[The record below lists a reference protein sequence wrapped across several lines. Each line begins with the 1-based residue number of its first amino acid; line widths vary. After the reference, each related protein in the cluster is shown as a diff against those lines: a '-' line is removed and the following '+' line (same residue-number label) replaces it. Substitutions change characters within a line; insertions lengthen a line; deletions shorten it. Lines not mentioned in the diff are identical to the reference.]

1 MPDAEPR
8 AATDNETEFTTS
20 TDMPSLRA
28 RLINTLLR
36 FTVKPLWRPGLTVD
50 TIRRHTARTD
60 ARLGRR
66 RVDCVTESITIA
78 GVPAT
83 WYGAPDLA
91 GRNGTLLYLH
101 GGAWCV
107 HLPGM
112 YGAFAARLSAAT
124 GMRVLLVDYRLAPE
138 HRFPAAVDDCL
149 AVYRA
154 LVAGPTG
161 RPRVI
166 AGDSAG
172 GNLALVTLMQARDAQ
187 LPLPACAVLL
197 SPATDIS
204 MSGPSIRYNAKADP
218 MFSAGAGDLLP
229 DLYCPGLER
238 TLPLISP
245 LHGDWTGLPPLYFL
259 AGSTE
264 MLLDDSVR
272 AHDRA
277 QQAGTSSRIDVWP
290 DLPHVFPL
298 FPQLPEATQA
308 IRDIVAFID
317 EHARSVAAL
326 PLSAAPH
333 ARLDPAPASGIT
345 AVEPA
350 NRGSL

>member
-1 MPDAEPR
+1 MRSPR

-50 TIRRHTARTD
+50 AIRRHTARTD

-112 YGAFAARLSAAT
+112 YGAIAARLSAAT

>member
-1 MPDAEPR
+1 
-8 AATDNETEFTTS
+8 
-20 TDMPSLRA
+20 
-28 RLINTLLR
+28 
-36 FTVKPLWRPGLTVD
+36 
-50 TIRRHTARTD
+50 
-60 ARLGRR
+60 
-66 RVDCVTESITIA
+66 
-78 GVPAT
+78 
-83 WYGAPDLA
+83 
-91 GRNGTLLYLH
+91 
-101 GGAWCV
+101 
-107 HLPGM
+107 
-112 YGAFAARLSAAT
+112 
-124 GMRVLLVDYRLAPE
+124 
-138 HRFPAAVDDCL
+138 
-149 AVYRA
+149 
-154 LVAGPTG
+154 
-161 RPRVI
+161 
-166 AGDSAG
+166 
-172 GNLALVTLMQARDAQ
+172 MQARDAQ

-290 DLPHVFPL
+290 DMPHVFPL
-298 FPQLPEATQA
+298 PAA
-308 IRDIVAFID
+308 AG
-317 EHARSVAAL
+317 ASKRSVTSSRSSKRACAKRGPHAL
-326 PLSAAPH
+326 PQSAEPH
-333 ARLDPAPASGIT
+333 ARLDPGPASGLSG
-345 AVEPA
+345 ADPA

>member
-1 MPDAEPR
+1 M
-8 AATDNETEFTTS
+8 
-20 TDMPSLRA
+20 
-28 RLINTLLR
+28 
-36 FTVKPLWRPGLTVD
+36 
-50 TIRRHTARTD
+50 
-60 ARLGRR
+60 
-66 RVDCVTESITIA
+66 
-78 GVPAT
+78 PAT

-91 GRNGTLLYLH
+91 ERNGTLLYLH

-138 HRFPAAVDDCL
+138 HPFPAAVDDCL

-154 LVAGPTG
+154 LVEGATG

-172 GNLALVTLMQARDAQ
+172 GNLSLVTLMRVRDAQ

-204 MSGPSIRYNAKADP
+204 MSGPSIRYNVKADP

-229 DLYCPGLER
+229 TCTARASSAP
-238 TLPLISP
+238 LPLISP
-245 LHGDWTGLPPLYFL
+245 LHGDWSGLPPLYFL

-290 DLPHVFPL
+290 DMPHVFPL
-298 FPQLPEATQA
+298 FPLVPEAKQA
-308 IRDIVAFID
+308 IRDIVAFIA
-317 EHARSVAAL
+317 EHAREVAAL
-326 PLSAAPH
+326 PRPAESDV
-333 ARLDPAPASGIT
+333 RMDPALASGFT
-345 AVEPA
+345 EAEPT
-350 NRGSL
+350 NQGSL

>member
-1 MPDAEPR
+1 
-8 AATDNETEFTTS
+8 
-20 TDMPSLRA
+20 MPSFRA
-28 RLINTLLR
+28 RMINTMLR
-36 FTVKPLWRPGLTVD
+36 LTVKPLWRPGLTID
-50 TIRRHTARTD
+50 AIRRHTARTD
-60 ARLGRR
+60 ARLGRHR
-66 RVDCVTESITIA
+66 IDCATESVTIDS
-78 GVPAT
+78 VPAK
-83 WYGAPDLA
+83 WYGSPDLA

-138 HRFPAAVDDCL
+138 HQFPAAVDDCL

-154 LVAGPTG
+154 LVEESAD

-172 GNLALVTLMQARDAQ
+172 GNLSLITLMRARDAK

-197 SPATDIS
+197 SPATDIT

-245 LHGDWTGLPPLYFL
+245 LHGDWSGLPPLYFL

-290 DLPHVFPL
+290 DMPHVFPL
-298 FPQLPEATQA
+298 FQLLPEAKQA
-308 IRDIVAFID
+308 IRDIAVFID
-317 EHARSVAAL
+317 EHAREV
-326 PLSAAPH
+326 
-333 ARLDPAPASGIT
+333 T
-345 AVEPA
+345 
-350 NRGSL
+350 NRDLL

>member
-1 MPDAEPR
+1 
-8 AATDNETEFTTS
+8 
-20 TDMPSLRA
+20 
-28 RLINTLLR
+28 
-36 FTVKPLWRPGLTVD
+36 
-50 TIRRHTARTD
+50 
-60 ARLGRR
+60 
-66 RVDCVTESITIA
+66 
-78 GVPAT
+78 
-83 WYGAPDLA
+83 
-91 GRNGTLLYLH
+91 
-101 GGAWCV
+101 
-107 HLPGM
+107 M

-138 HRFPAAVDDCL
+138 HPFPAAVDDCL

-154 LVAGPTG
+154 LVEGPTG

-172 GNLALVTLMQARDAQ
+172 GNLSLVTLMQARDAQ

-245 LHGDWTGLPPLYFL
+245 LHGDWSGLPPLYFL

-290 DLPHVFPL
+290 DMPHVFPL
-298 FPQLPEATQA
+298 FPHAAGGEAGDPRHRRVHRRACAKRGRPAAVGRT
-308 IRDIVAFID
+308 
-317 EHARSVAAL
+317 ARTPGSCTRVRVTAA
-326 PLSAAPH
+326 
-333 ARLDPAPASGIT
+333 
-345 AVEPA
+345 EPA